1 MKKSFFFAAALLTL
15 AACTKTPT
23 YNVKATFSDPELNDQ
38 TAYFID
44 FDTNEPIDSVVIAEG
59 VAQFSGEITE
69 PFYAMIKVGENRPS
83 YFFVEADSI
92 FVNDGV
98 ATGGEL
104 NQRFNDFMN
113 ARNEIVKA
121 FRELPDS
128 LRETKGKELA
138 NQMNTLSEQFNN
150 DNADNTIGF
159 INFIQGDANYMTT
172 AQIDSVIA
180 ARPAYASSK
189 RIANIKERLVKVEE
203 TSAGKKFKDFEI
215 TYNDSTF
222 RLSDHVGKGHPV
234 VVDFWASWC
243 GPCIRQGEVLKEI
256 YKEYAD
262 KGLEIIG
269 VAVWDEP
276 ENTVKA
282 VADHGYPW
290 EIVLN
295 GQHIPSD
302 LYGFNGI
309 PCIIVFDAEGTIVSR
324 DKQSDALRADIATVM
339 ELAK

>member
-1 MKKSFFFAAALLTL
+1 MKKYLFCAAALLTL
-15 AACTKTPT
+15 AACNQKPT
-23 YNVKATFSDPELNDQ
+23 YNVKATFSDPALNDQ
-38 TAYFID
+38 TAYFMD
-44 FDTNEPIDSVVIAEG
+44 FDSNEAIDSVVIAEG
-59 VAQFSGEITE
+59 VAEFSGEITE
-69 PFYAMIKVGENRPS
+69 PFYAMIKVGDNRPT

-98 ATGGEL
+98 ATGGDL
-104 NQRFNDFMN
+104 NQRYSDFMN
-113 ARNEIVKA
+113 ARMEIVSA

-128 LRETKGKELA
+128 LRETKGEELS
-138 NQMNTLSEQFNN
+138 NQMDALVEQFKA
-150 DNADNTIGF
+150 DNADNAIGF
-159 INFIQGDANYMTT
+159 INFLQGDANYMTI

-180 ARPAYASSK
+180 ARPAYASSN
-189 RIANIKERLVKVEE
+189 RVAAIKERLAKVEE

-222 RLSDHVGKGHPV
+222 RLSDHVAKGHPV
-234 VVDFWASWC
+234 IVDFWASWC

-290 EIVLN
+290 EVVLN
-295 GQHIPSD
+295 GQQIPSD

-309 PCIIVFDAEGTIVSR
+309 PCIIVFDGEGTIVSR
-324 DKQSDALRADIATVM
+324 DKQSDDLRADVAKVM
-339 ELAK
+339 GETK